1 MCKPVAAGPAVERWS
16 AMLQEDDATPRQPL
30 EYGRAL
36 RATVRLTYF
45 ASVGVAVLL
54 TGAVAAWCFVHTIQ
68 VMVEAQQVA
77 RSRPIDFA
85 PSQLGM
91 PVEKSIPLG
100 VLSGG
105 VALVA
110 LVHFLRLWNSRKAA
124 RPAA

>member
-1 MCKPVAAGPAVERWS
+1 
-16 AMLQEDDATPRQPL
+16 MLLEDDATPRRPL

-36 RATVRLTYF
+36 RTPVRLTYF
-45 ASVGVAVLL
+45 AGVGAVVLL

-68 VMVEAQQVA
+68 VMVEVQQVF
-77 RSRPIDFA
+77 RSRPIDFD
-85 PSQLGM
+85 PSHLGM
-91 PVEKSIPLG
+91 PVEQSIPLG

-110 LVHFLRLWNSRKAA
+110 LVHLVRLWNSRKVA